1 MWRLRAEQQLCV
13 KPDKA
18 EGASVVLLL
27 TQNAVFAQAA
37 AGGLHLMKFTRLLPV
52 LLFWIIFP
60 AFYNSF
66 ILIVQL
72 KTDRKQDGG
81 GGCYMQRRTT
91 GQIQTYEKKNNNFVC
106 FFLCFVLCAIY
117 LRLIKPAADSFFIL
131 RSGWQSGTISLFF
144 HVSILD

>member
-52 LLFWIIFP
+52 LLFWIC
-60 AFYNSF
+60 FYNSF

-72 KTDRKQDGG
+72 KTDRKQDEGEGG
-81 GGCYMQRRTT
+81 YYMQQRTT
-91 GQIQTYEKKNNNFVC
+91 GQIQTYKFFFIFFLYG

-117 LRLIKPAADSFFIL
+117 LRLIKPAADSFFFL

>member
-52 LLFWIIFP
+52 LFFWIIVP

-72 KTDRKQDGG
+72 KTDRKQDEGEGG
-81 GGCYMQRRTT
+81 ITCSK
-91 GQIQTYEKKNNNFVC
+91 GQQVRSC
-106 FFLCFVLCAIY
+106 MFFFYVLYCVLYI
-117 LRLIKPAADSFFIL
+117 
-131 RSGWQSGTISLFF
+131 
-144 HVSILD
+144 

>member
-52 LLFWIIFP
+52 LVFWILFP
-60 AFYNSF
+60 AFYNGF
-66 ILIVQL
+66 VLIVQL
-72 KTDRKQDGG
+72 KTDRKQDEGEGG
-81 GGCYMQRRTT
+81 YYMQQRTT
-91 GQIQTYEKKNNNFVC
+91 GQILYV

-117 LRLIKPAADSFFIL
+117 LRLIKPAADSFFFL

-144 HVSILD
+144 HVSVLD

>member
-18 EGASVVLLL
+18 EGASAVLLL

-52 LLFWIIFP
+52 LLFWIC
-60 AFYNSF
+60 FYNSF

-72 KTDRKQDGG
+72 KTDRKQDEGEGG
-81 GGCYMQRRTT
+81 YYMQQRTT
-91 GQIQTYEKKNNNFVC
+91 GQILYV

-117 LRLIKPAADSFFIL
+117 LRLIKPAADSFFFL

-144 HVSILD
+144 HVSVLD

>member
-18 EGASVVLLL
+18 EGASAVLLL

-52 LLFWIIFP
+52 LLFWIC
-60 AFYNSF
+60 FYNSF

-72 KTDRKQDGG
+72 KTDRKQDEGG
-81 GGCYMQRRTT
+81 GYYMQQRTT
-91 GQIQTYEKKNNNFVC
+91 GQILYV
-106 FFLCFVLCAIY
+106 FFLCLVLCAIY
-117 LRLIKPAADSFFIL
+117 LRLIKPAADSFFFL
-131 RSGWQSGTISLFF
+131 RSGRQSGTISLFF

>member
-52 LLFWIIFP
+52 LFFWIIVP

-72 KTDRKQDGG
+72 KTDRKQDEGEGG
-81 GGCYMQRRTT
+81 ITCSK
-91 GQIQTYEKKNNNFVC
+91 GQQVRSKHIN
-106 FFLCFVLCAIY
+106 FFLFFFCMVFFYVLYCVLYI
-117 LRLIKPAADSFFIL
+117 
-131 RSGWQSGTISLFF
+131 
-144 HVSILD
+144 

>member
-52 LLFWIIFP
+52 LLFWIC
-60 AFYNSF
+60 FYNSF

-81 GGCYMQRRTT
+81 GGGYSMQQRTT
-91 GQIQTYEKKNNNFVC
+91 GQILYV
-106 FFLCFVLCAIY
+106 FFLCFVMCAIY
-117 LRLIKPAADSFFIL
+117 LRLIKPAADSFFFL
-131 RSGWQSGTISLFF
+131 RSGRQSGTISLFF

>member
-18 EGASVVLLL
+18 EGASAVLLL

-52 LLFWIIFP
+52 LLFWIC
-60 AFYNSF
+60 FYNSF

-72 KTDRKQDGG
+72 KTDRKQDEGG
-81 GGCYMQRRTT
+81 GYYMQQRTT
-91 GQIQTYEKKNNNFVC
+91 GQILYV
-106 FFLCFVLCAIY
+106 FFLCLVLCAIY
-117 LRLIKPAADSFFIL
+117 LRLIKPAADSFFFL

-144 HVSILD
+144 HVSVLD

>member
-18 EGASVVLLL
+18 EGASAVLLL

-52 LLFWIIFP
+52 LFFWIIFP

-72 KTDRKQDGG
+72 KTDRKQDEGEGG
-81 GGCYMQRRTT
+81 YYMQQRTT
-91 GQIQTYEKKNNNFVC
+91 GQILYVFFFMFCTVC
-106 FFLCFVLCAIY
+106 YIF
-117 LRLIKPAADSFFIL
+117 K
-131 RSGWQSGTISLFF
+131 TN
-144 HVSILD
+144 

>member
-18 EGASVVLLL
+18 EGASAVLLL

-52 LLFWIIFP
+52 LLFWIC
-60 AFYNSF
+60 FYNSF

-72 KTDRKQDGG
+72 KTDRKQDEGG
-81 GGCYMQRRTT
+81 GYYMQQRTT
-91 GQIQTYEKKNNNFVC
+91 GQILYV
-106 FFLCFVLCAIY
+106 FFLCLVLCAIY
-117 LRLIKPAADSFFIL
+117 LRLIKPAADSFFFL
-131 RSGWQSGTISLFF
+131 RSGRQSGTISLFF
-144 HVSILD
+144 HVSVLD

>member
-60 AFYNSF
+60 AFYNGF
-66 ILIVQL
+66 VLIVQL
-72 KTDRKQDGG
+72 KTDRKQDEGG
-81 GGCYMQRRTT
+81 GLLHAGKDNRSDP
-91 GQIQTYEKKNNNFVC
+91 VC
-106 FFLCFVLCAIY
+106 FFFMFCTVCYIF
-117 LRLIKPAADSFFIL
+117 K
-131 RSGWQSGTISLFF
+131 TN
-144 HVSILD
+144 